1 MTWAV
6 GAALDS
12 GLRPVL
18 VVVGY
23 RGDEVRAELAGLDVQ
38 VVDNPEW
45 SEGIASSLR
54 AALAVLTPMDD
65 VTRSAWAL
73 PTSRWSS
80 PGTYQALHAMTGSEI
95 TVPYYDG
102 EPGNPVKLAR
112 SLWPEAME
120 LRGDAGARVLM
131 RDRVRQ
137 LVRLHRHRERGR
149 RRHARRPRT
158 TAAGGPVKIEDSF
171 RVEVPVEEAW
181 KVLLDLERI
190 APCLPGAQLTEVE
203 GDEYR
208 GTVKIKVGPIT
219 AQYKGVAKIEEADEA
234 NRKVVLQAEGRDTRG
249 QGNASATVVATLVP
263 DGDGTTVNIDTDLNI
278 TGKVAQFGRGVMA
291 DVSSKLLGQFAD
303 NLEEG
308 RAERHAG

>member
-1 MTWAV
+1 
-6 GAALDS
+6 
-12 GLRPVL
+12 RH
-18 VVVGY
+18 
-23 RGDEVRAELAGLDVQ
+23 RR
-38 VVDNPEW
+38 VD
-45 SEGIASSLR
+45 
-54 AALAVLTPMDD
+54 
-65 VTRSAWAL
+65 
-73 PTSRWSS
+73 
-80 PGTYQALHAMTGSEI
+80 
-95 TVPYYDG
+95 
-102 EPGNPVKLAR
+102 
-112 SLWPEAME
+112 
-120 LRGDAGARVLM
+120 
-131 RDRVRQ
+131 
-137 LVRLHRHRERGR
+137 RLHRHRERGR
-149 RRHARRPRT
+149 HRHSRRSRA

-249 QGNASATVVATLVP
+249 QGNASATVTATLVP
-263 DGDGTTVNIDTDLNI
+263 EGEGTTVNIDTDLNI

-303 NLEEG
+303 NLKKDVL
-308 RAERHAG
+308 AGFEAPTEPGTTASNAPPATAGTASAVDAGFASTGDSDAGPRKIES

>member
-1 MTWAV
+1 
-6 GAALDS
+6 
-12 GLRPVL
+12 
-18 VVVGY
+18 
-23 RGDEVRAELAGLDVQ
+23 
-38 VVDNPEW
+38 
-45 SEGIASSLR
+45 
-54 AALAVLTPMDD
+54 
-65 VTRSAWAL
+65 
-73 PTSRWSS
+73 
-80 PGTYQALHAMTGSEI
+80 
-95 TVPYYDG
+95 
-102 EPGNPVKLAR
+102 
-112 SLWPEAME
+112 
-120 LRGDAGARVLM
+120 
-131 RDRVRQ
+131 
-137 LVRLHRHRERGR
+137 
-149 RRHARRPRT
+149 
-158 TAAGGPVKIEDSF
+158 VKIEDSF

-249 QGNASATVVATLVP
+249 QGNASATVTATLVP

-303 NLEEG
+303 NLKRDVLSGGASPAAESPAPGAAATAAGADTAPTEG
-308 RAERHAG
+308 RAGTTGVRKVESKEAEPIDLMDAAGGSLGKRIGPIIAGLVALLALRAVLKRRKRRKVRHPEG

>member
-1 MTWAV
+1 M
-6 GAALDS
+6 
-12 GLRPVL
+12 
-18 VVVGY
+18 
-23 RGDEVRAELAGLDVQ
+23 
-38 VVDNPEW
+38 
-45 SEGIASSLR
+45 
-54 AALAVLTPMDD
+54 
-65 VTRSAWAL
+65 
-73 PTSRWSS
+73 
-80 PGTYQALHAMTGSEI
+80 
-95 TVPYYDG
+95 
-102 EPGNPVKLAR
+102 
-112 SLWPEAME
+112 
-120 LRGDAGARVLM
+120 
-131 RDRVRQ
+131 
-137 LVRLHRHRERGR
+137 
-149 RRHARRPRT
+149 
-158 TAAGGPVKIEDSF
+158 KIEDSF

-303 NLEEG
+303 NLKKDVLTGSPTADDAPTDPGTPPVNGVASGTGSAVDAGFASTGATDAGPRKIESKE
-308 RAERHAG
+308 AEPIDLMDAAGGSVGKRLVPIVAGLVVVVAVRSIFKRRKRRRSIRHDAD

>member
-1 MTWAV
+1 M
-6 GAALDS
+6 
-12 GLRPVL
+12 
-18 VVVGY
+18 
-23 RGDEVRAELAGLDVQ
+23 
-38 VVDNPEW
+38 
-45 SEGIASSLR
+45 
-54 AALAVLTPMDD
+54 
-65 VTRSAWAL
+65 
-73 PTSRWSS
+73 
-80 PGTYQALHAMTGSEI
+80 
-95 TVPYYDG
+95 
-102 EPGNPVKLAR
+102 
-112 SLWPEAME
+112 
-120 LRGDAGARVLM
+120 
-131 RDRVRQ
+131 
-137 LVRLHRHRERGR
+137 
-149 RRHARRPRT
+149 
-158 TAAGGPVKIEDSF
+158 KIEDSF

-303 NLEEG
+303 NLKKDVLTGGPGSNLAADDAPTDPGTTASGTTASGTTVAGTGSPADAGFASTGSSDAGPRKIESREAEPIDLMDAAG
-308 RAERHAG
+308 GSVGKRLAPVLAGLVVVVAIRSIFKRRKKRRTKNRAIRHDAD

>member
-1 MTWAV
+1 M
-6 GAALDS
+6 
-12 GLRPVL
+12 
-18 VVVGY
+18 
-23 RGDEVRAELAGLDVQ
+23 
-38 VVDNPEW
+38 
-45 SEGIASSLR
+45 
-54 AALAVLTPMDD
+54 
-65 VTRSAWAL
+65 
-73 PTSRWSS
+73 
-80 PGTYQALHAMTGSEI
+80 
-95 TVPYYDG
+95 
-102 EPGNPVKLAR
+102 
-112 SLWPEAME
+112 
-120 LRGDAGARVLM
+120 
-131 RDRVRQ
+131 
-137 LVRLHRHRERGR
+137 
-149 RRHARRPRT
+149 
-158 TAAGGPVKIEDSF
+158 KIEDSF

-303 NLEEG
+303 NLKKDVLTGGATAAAVSPDDVPTDPGTVPTSGTGSPSDAGFASTGATDAGPRKIASKE
-308 RAERHAG
+308 AEPIDLMDAAGGSVGKRLVPILAGLVVVVAIRSVFKRRKRRRSIRRDDD